1 MGKKTVDQHFG
12 ANSKYCFFAKFC
24 CKFLAFLKLF
34 IIKNAENDYFD
45 QHLACAAGQNIKHT
59 YHKFPYEI
67 IIIYFVGQ
75 LLLHLMSGAALN
87 SHDVHQYEASINGS
101 WFYGATRNI
110 GQAFNPTLAMINHS
124 CDPNSVHYNIAKA
137 TISVATRNI
146 AKGEEV

>member
-1 MGKKTVDQHFG
+1 
-12 ANSKYCFFAKFC
+12 
-24 CKFLAFLKLF
+24 
-34 IIKNAENDYFD
+34 
-45 QHLACAAGQNIKHT
+45 
-59 YHKFPYEI
+59 
-67 IIIYFVGQ
+67 
-75 LLLHLMSGAALN
+75 MSGAALN

-146 AKGEEV
+146 AKGEEVFQNSFIFVNSISLGLKQNLSYVIVMYNITFSGFFLSIYSLASEYY